1 MDSINEKSSYTVT
14 AAFTNEDGSP
24 VTPSLGSYR
33 IDDEFSGTQ
42 IKGDTPFTPSSSTF
56 AIVIAPN
63 DNRILDSAKSE
74 EVRVITVTFVYGT
87 TMQGSGEYRYKVL
100 NLKHLV

>member
-14 AAFTNEDGSP
+14 ATFTNEDGSS
-24 VTPSLGSYR
+24 VTPSSGSYR

-42 IKGDTPFTPSSSTF
+42 IKGDTAFAPSSSTF
-56 AIVIAPN
+56 DIVLVPN
-63 DNRILDSAKSE
+63 DNRILDSAQGE
-74 EVRVITVTFVYGT
+74 EVRVVTVTFVYAST
-87 TMQGSGEYRYKVL
+87 RQGSGEYRYKVL